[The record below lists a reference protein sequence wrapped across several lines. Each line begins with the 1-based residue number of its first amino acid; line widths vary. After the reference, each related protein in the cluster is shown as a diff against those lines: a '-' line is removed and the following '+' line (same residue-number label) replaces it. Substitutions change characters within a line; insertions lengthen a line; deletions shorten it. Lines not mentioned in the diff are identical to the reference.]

1 MYQLLLLATL
11 LPGAVEVP
19 DGALLVLKNSNK
31 PVASWTG
38 SDITHIAVV
47 VHKGG
52 QPWVYEATPAKVR
65 QVPLPSYWR
74 ELAELN
80 ARREPKTTVLML
92 RPSESYSQ
100 DQIHLMKQYM
110 DSQLDRRYS
119 IRGYVRD
126 KQSDGIHCAEFAS
139 SALARTGRF
148 EFADAHYA
156 ISPAEFYSQVKDQ
169 HEPPVRLSFKT
180 AASSDSWCTRSW
192 KSWSDFSSW
201 CGWACYESWTFC
213 R

>member
-19 DGALLVLKNSNK
+19 EGALLLLKNSNK

-47 VHKGG
+47 VHQGG

-80 ARREPKTTVLML
+80 ARRQPKTTVLML

-100 DQIHLMKQYM
+100 DQIQLMKQYM
-110 DSQLDRRYS
+110 E
-119 IRGYVRD
+119 YV
-126 KQSDGIHCAEFAS
+126 KILINILH
-139 SALARTGRF
+139 
-148 EFADAHYA
+148 
-156 ISPAEFYSQVKDQ
+156 
-169 HEPPVRLSFKT
+169 
-180 AASSDSWCTRSW
+180 
-192 KSWSDFSSW
+192 
-201 CGWACYESWTFC
+201 
-213 R
+213 